1 VKYLRHRMTLPSLLR
16 YGVWRLSGSQRSIRI
31 RLRSGPRLELRPAP
45 YGDLFGAHEI
55 FVRDVYRCPYP
66 EVLSSVHNIVD
77 VGANIGL
84 SCIYWAHNYK
94 DAKIL
99 AFEPHPRHVQIL
111 KRNAQLNHLEDRLT
125 LIEAAAGQEPGEA
138 VLSDASL
145 CSSLISPNDEKSGIR
160 VPIVDLFK
168 ILENRTIDLLKI
180 DIEGYEYAI
189 LQDKR
194 LSSLSAAVVVMEWHN
209 TPAVP
214 DGKAWCSSRL
224 TEGGYRVVSGND
236 EQASTGVLWAF
247 HRESNERRRRISNG
261 P

>member
-1 VKYLRHRMTLPSLLR
+1 MKYLRHQMTLPSLLR
-16 YGVWRLSGSQRSIRI
+16 YGAWRLSGSQGSVRI

-45 YGDLFGAHEI
+45 FGDLFGAHEI

-66 EVLSSVHNIVD
+66 EALTSVNNIVD

-84 SCIYWAHNYK
+84 SCIYWAHTFK

-99 AFEPHPRHVQIL
+99 AFEPHPRHIQIL
-111 KRNAQLNHLEDRLT
+111 KRNAQLNHLETRLT

-145 CSSLISPNDEKSGIR
+145 CSSLISPTEISPTDEKSGIR
-160 VPIVDLFK
+160 VPIVDVFQT
-168 ILENRTIDLLKI
+168 LENRTIDLLKI
-180 DIEGYEYAI
+180 DVEGYEYAI

-214 DGKAWCSSRL
+214 DGKAWCSARL
-224 TEGGYRVVSGND
+224 TEVGYRVAGGND
-236 EQASTGVLWAF
+236 EQAATGVLWAF
-247 HRESNERRRRISNG
+247 RR
-261 P
+261 